1 MNLNFLT
8 EQDIIGYQFG
18 LILENYILTMDVAN
32 KKIISVF
39 DDEENGK
46 EIINEYHFKDN
57 VEMLSF
63 LKKTYIDDNEYM
75 LSKEQ
80 IEKIEPKLV
89 KEKAYAFQQLFF
101 RNMRVK
107 TGLDHNHLK
116 EFSYSL
122 QESDQVIFKNLDY
135 TTTICDERSLESCLK
150 SVDKVRN
157 AQKKA
162 VANGKNISS
171 NYYIGNDRVSSSL
184 FTLLEKAEQKIH
196 NKLFE
201 LRTDGL
207 KI

>member
-122 QESDQVIFKNLDY
+122 QESNQVIFKNLDY

-162 VANGKNISS
+162 VANGKNIPS

-201 LRTDGL
+201 LRTDRL
-207 KI
+207 NL

>member
-162 VANGKNISS
+162 VANGKNIPS
-171 NYYIGNDRVSSSL
+171 NCYIGNDRVSSSL

>member
-39 DDEENGK
+39 DDEENDK

-122 QESDQVIFKNLDY
+122 QESNQVIFKNLDY

-162 VANGKNISS
+162 VANGKNIPS

-201 LRTDGL
+201 LRTDRL
-207 KI
+207 NL

>member
-18 LILENYILTMDVAN
+18 LIIENYILTIDVPN
-32 KKIISVF
+32 RKIVSVF

-46 EIINEYHFKDN
+46 EIINEYQFKDN

-63 LKKTYIDDNEYM
+63 LKKTYIDENEYM
-75 LSKEQ
+75 PSKEQ
-80 IEKIEPKLV
+80 IKKIDPKLV

-101 RNMRVK
+101 KNMRVK

-122 QESDQVIFKNLDY
+122 QESNQVIFKNLDY

-150 SVDKVRN
+150 AVDKVRN
-157 AQKKA
+157 SQKKA
-162 VANGKNISS
+162 VANGKNIPS
-171 NYYIGNDRVSSSL
+171 NYYIGNDKITSSF

-207 KI
+207 RL

>member
-162 VANGKNISS
+162 VANGKNIPS

-201 LRTDGL
+201 LRTDRL
-207 KI
+207 NL

>member
-162 VANGKNISS
+162 VANGKNIPS